1 MSLAK
6 TDYDIIVAGGGLAGM
21 IVASSAAY
29 YSNQRLKVLIVDRNQ
44 IEIQGRKT
52 ISGWICGDAV
62 GKNTVDYMKDRIKIS
77 WGGPEIEHP
86 VKGVVAF
93 SPDHETRVSFDGE
106 GFILNRKLLP
116 QKQLKEATNLGVELI
131 NNTVIRKLI
140 IDNNYVVGIEG
151 ENTKTKEVIKKT
163 AKVVVDCTGVTSV
176 LRTNLPIKSF
186 IQRRID
192 RNDLESTGRYIYN
205 FDLAN
210 EDKTYFDSDYCIIH
224 LDQKLA
230 PGGYAWVFPKGKSK
244 VNIGLG
250 VQQKAFDIRNKA
262 MGVHSDLKTL
272 INEYVEM
279 NPAIENPR
287 LADGPDDDSNA
298 WGTWQVSGRR
308 QNDCLVANGYMLV
321 GDSAWMPKPLDAG
334 GIGPAIIAATI
345 AGKDAVEAIQAGDTT
360 EKGLW
365 QYNKHF
371 IDDYGYKTAGLE
383 VFRRMLQGLTNE
395 QINYGMKHFLSK
407 MDIDKI
413 TQGEHP
419 EFSTVDK
426 IGMIIRGAMNKKLA
440 EDLRYC
446 ARINRVL
453 TDHYHNYPE
462 ASEAFPEWHNIL
474 IRHLENAFL
483 RYKDNSSSSATA
495 AAPGKISSNSHP
507 TTTKTTTTTTPP
519 Y

>member
-1 MSLAK
+1 MMTK
-6 TDYDIIVAGGGLAGM
+6 RDYDIIVAGGGLAGL

-29 YSNQRLKVLIVDRNQ
+29 YSNESLRILVVDRNPFS
-44 IEIQGRKT
+44 EQGRKT
-52 ISGWICGDAV
+52 VSGWICGDAV
-62 GKNTVDYMKDRIKIS
+62 GKNTVDYMTSRIKITWS
-77 WGGPEIEHP
+77 WPEIEHP
-86 VKGVVAF
+86 VKGVIAY
-93 SPDHETRVSFDGE
+93 SPDHETGISFDGE
-106 GFILNRKLLP
+106 GYMLNRLLLP
-116 QKQLKEATNLGVELI
+116 QKQLRDATKAGVEIKERVALRSLLVED
-131 NNTVIRKLI
+131 NNTVIG
-140 IDNNYVVGIEG
+140 VEG
-151 ENTKTKEVIKKT
+151 
-163 AKVVVDCTGVTSV
+163 D
-176 LRTNLPIKSF
+176 
-186 IQRRID
+186 
-192 RNDLESTGRYIYN
+192 DLEATGRYIYN
-205 FDLAN
+205 FDLAH

-224 LDQKLA
+224 LDQKIA

-262 MGVHSDLKTL
+262 IGVHTDLKTL
-272 INEYVEM
+272 IDEYVEI

-287 LADGPDDDSNA
+287 LADGSDDDGNA
-298 WGTWQVSGRR
+298 WGTWQVSVRR

-345 AGKDAVEAIQAGDTT
+345 AGKDAVEAIQAGDTS

-395 QINYGMKHFLSK
+395 QINYGMKHFLAK

-426 IGMIIRGAMNKKLA
+426 LGMIIRGAMNKKLA

-446 ARINRVL
+446 ASINKVL
-453 TDHYHNYPE
+453 TDHYYNYPDTPE
-462 ASEAFPEWHNIL
+462 GFPEWHNIL
-474 IRHLENAFL
+474 IRHLEAAFMKL
-483 RYKDNSSSSATA
+483 K
-495 AAPGKISSNSHP
+495 
-507 TTTKTTTTTTPP
+507 
-519 Y
+519 